1 MGWGAGSVEGV
12 GAAEAAGAAGAA
24 GGVDEPF
31 EGVPVVA
38 ATI

>member
-31 EGVPVVA
+31 EGVAVVA